1 MRLAIFIVACLA
13 PSMVQAADCA
23 TDLKPTD
30 TFKELSAKLK
40 CLNDRISVLEKG
52 GAASVA
58 TRPQPQPIPGTR
70 VQEAGGIK
78 IELESCSKS
87 GSGISCKIFVTSS
100 DNDREA
106 GFSDGSRAVDYNG
119 VVLTWKGYQTAGEQM
134 RRGWINRSFIADT
147 RTAANIYFE
156 AERETLADGLRALQV
171 IYSTERSE
179 RTATFKNVPLT
190 QVVGRSGEGD
200 DIDRRRR

>member
-1 MRLAIFIVACLA
+1 MRLAVFIVACLTPA
-13 PSMVQAADCA
+13 MAEAADCA
-23 TDLKPTD
+23 TELKPTD

-40 CLNDRISVLEKG
+40 CLNDRISMLENR
-52 GAASVA
+52 GAAPVA
-58 TRPQPQPIPGTR
+58 ARPQPQPIPGTR
-70 VQEAGGIK
+70 VHEAGGIK
-78 IELESCSKS
+78 IELESCGKT

-106 GFSDGSRAVDYNG
+106 GFSDGSRAVDFNG
-119 VVLTWKGYQTAGEQM
+119 VVLSWKGYQTAGEQM
-134 RRGWINRSFIADT
+134 RRGWVNRSFIADT

-156 AERETLADGLRALQV
+156 AEGETLGDGLSALQI

-190 QVVGRSGEGD
+190 QVVGRTREGD
-200 DIDRRRR
+200 DLDRRRR